1 MLPYGRC
8 EIIIGSSEQQHPTLQ
23 SDFKCFAL
31 DISTGSSMDAPCRYG
46 YPVGQVADL
55 VLCCHPQEKSKA
67 TVMECILCILLARSL
82 GTDCS
87 ITAVLRGKIHH
98 CESGRHKCVHG
109 DTSARLCSCAP
120 TGVHTACYIGYCIN
134 SSFKFSNQVYPD
146 YAALDQ

>member
-8 EIIIGSSEQQHPTLQ
+8 EIIIGSSEQQHPTLL

-82 GTDCS
+82 GTDYS
-87 ITAVLRGKIHH
+87 ITAVLRGKIITARAGGTNAFMAIPVRVFAH
-98 CESGRHKCVHG
+98 VHQQAF
-109 DTSARLCSCAP
+109 TLHV
-120 TGVHTACYIGYCIN
+120 T
-134 SSFKFSNQVYPD
+134 
-146 YAALDQ
+146 